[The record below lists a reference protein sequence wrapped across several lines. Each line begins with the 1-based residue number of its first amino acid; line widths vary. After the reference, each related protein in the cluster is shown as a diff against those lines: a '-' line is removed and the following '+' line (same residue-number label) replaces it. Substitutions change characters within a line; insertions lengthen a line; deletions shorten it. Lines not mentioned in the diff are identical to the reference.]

1 MKDIVFW
8 MRRFFM
14 LYGIIMICTFF
25 MCLFFNPTSELPV
38 VSFFGRIIVFA
49 ILGMATLIVYYSR
62 EELTQGKWWLRTV
75 LHVLLLEAVYLPIA
89 HH

>member
-49 ILGMATLIVYYSR
+49 ILGMVTDSLLKVVDGPFSWRPA
-62 EELTQGKWWLRTV
+62 RT
-75 LHVLLLEAVYLPIA
+75 
-89 HH
+89 